1 MPINVNGFIVSD
13 EMLREEATRLAHEYP
28 WKSAPQSTQKA
39 IELFSAAEKS
49 VVNHVLLS
57 QYVASYPIPLDP
69 ALVEREVA
77 GQKTQNGCREAYD
90 ERGMRAAVELQLRL
104 QWAIRELA
112 GDAAKATDA
121 DAARFFEENK
131 QDFTGD
137 DLIEAAHI
145 VVHVN
150 ESRSEADALARIQDA
165 LRDLENGMRFSD
177 AARMYSDCEGDGDLG
192 VFRKGEMVPEF
203 EFAVLAVRPGERTGI
218 FRTPFGFHIA
228 ELRTIGN
235 PASAFRCS
243 ADVIKQFIDFERSR
257 TAYEAAADILR
268 GRSRIVYQES
278 ETAAGS

>member
-1 MPINVNGFIVSD
+1 MPINVNGYTVSD

-28 WKSAPQSTQKA
+28 WKTAPQTPQKA
-39 IELFSAAEKS
+39 IELFSAAEKN
-49 VVNHVLLS
+49 VVNHVLLT

-69 ALVEREVA
+69 ALVERELA
-77 GQKTQNGCREAYD
+77 GQKAQNGCREAYD
-90 ERGMRAAVELQLRL
+90 DRELRAAVELQLRL

-131 QDFTGD
+131 QDFTGG

-150 ESRSEADALARIQDA
+150 ESRSGADALARIQDA
-165 LRDLENGMRFSD
+165 LRALESGMPFSD

-192 VFRKGEMVPEF
+192 VFRKGEMVAEF
-203 EFAVLAVRPGERTGI
+203 EAALLAVRPGERTGI

-228 ELRTIGN
+228 ELRALGD
-235 PASAFRCS
+235 PASAFRGS
-243 ADVIKQFIDFERSR
+243 ATVIYARQWQTRPVN
-257 TAYEAAADILR
+257 AA
-268 GRSRIVYQES
+268 
-278 ETAAGS
+278 